1 MIGIEEL
8 RKPQLPFAAGSR
20 SASASQRCRI
30 APDKEM
36 QLLIALAASAAAL
49 KPNNRLDAAAVT
61 LDRPVAPLPTFAP
74 LPVVADAPEKALAPD
89 LPLRRAALR
98 EWAAENN
105 RVEGLGEKIEVDS
118 EGIVAAAPAKKG
130 DILFAMSTESVV
142 TAHAAYNDPDLLSL
156 RPIAQ
161 KAGPGFGVVA
171 VAALLAVRCGV
182 PTARWR

>member
-1 MIGIEEL
+1 MSKLVLAIT
-8 RKPQLPFAAGSR
+8 
-20 SASASQRCRI
+20 
-30 APDKEM
+30 
-36 QLLIALAASAAAL
+36 LAAATGAAAL
-49 KPNNRLDAAAVT
+49 KPVDRLDAAAVT

-74 LPVVADAPEKALAPD
+74 LPVVAEAPEKALDDIPD

-105 RVEGLGEKIEVDS
+105 RVEGLGEKVDIDVD
-118 EGIVAAAPAKKG
+118 GIIAAAPAKKG

-182 PTARWR
+182 PTARWRGV

>member
-1 MIGIEEL
+1 MSKLVLAITLAG
-8 RKPQLPFAAGSR
+8 AATG
-20 SASASQRCRI
+20 
-30 APDKEM
+30 
-36 QLLIALAASAAAL
+36 AAAL
-49 KPNNRLDAAAVT
+49 KPVDRMDAASVT
-61 LDRPVAPLPTFAP
+61 LERNVAPLPTFAP
-74 LPVVADAPEKALAPD
+74 LPVVADAPDKTLEDIAD

-105 RVEGLGEKIEVDS
+105 RVEGLGEKIDIDVD
-118 EGIVAAAPAKKG
+118 GIIAAAPAKKG

-182 PTARWR
+182 PTARWRGV

>member
-1 MIGIEEL
+1 
-8 RKPQLPFAAGSR
+8 
-20 SASASQRCRI
+20 
-30 APDKEM
+30 M

-49 KPNNRLDAAAVT
+49 KPVDRLDAAAVT

-74 LPVVADAPEKALAPD
+74 LPVVADAPDKTLEDVPD
-89 LPLRRAALR
+89 LPLRRAALH
-98 EWAAENN
+98 EWSAENN
-105 RVEGLGEKIEVDS
+105 RVEGLGEKIEVDE
-118 EGIVAAAPAKKG
+118 EGIIAAAPAKKG

-182 PTARWR
+182 PTARWRGV